1 MLLLVLAN
9 TITLS
14 LNGLVDT
21 SNQVFVAM
29 NTAFTIS
36 FAVDLGL
43 KIFSYG
49 FDFFSDLMSVFD
61 TFVVSISLVE
71 LSVGTGG
78 NLSALRSVR
87 ILRAFR
93 VLRVT
98 RLIRSLN
105 YMKIVMSVVSS
116 VITEFVYI
124 FMLLALFIFIYTL
137 LGMQIFGGEL
147 LPQSVTGVRQNFDT
161 FFNAVFSVFQL
172 LTVENW
178 NDI

>member
-1 MLLLVLAN
+1 MINVLRKKTLLFINKPFYDNFMLLLVLAN
-9 TITLS
+9 TVTLS

-21 SNQVFVAM
+21 SNTIFVNT

-36 FAVDLGL
+36 FAIDLGL

-49 FDFFSDLMSVFD
+49 FDFFSDIMSIFD
-61 TFVVSISLVE
+61 SFVVSISLVE
-71 LSVGTGG
+71 LAVGTGG

-116 VITEFVYI
+116 VIT
-124 FMLLALFIFIYTL
+124 
-137 LGMQIFGGEL
+137 
-147 LPQSVTGVRQNFDT
+147 
-161 FFNAVFSVFQL
+161 
-172 LTVENW
+172 
-178 NDI
+178 

>member
-1 MLLLVLAN
+1 MKGIFGIFTVLRKKTLLFISRPLYDNFMLVLVLAN

-21 SNQVFVAM
+21 SNQIFLNL
-29 NTAFTIS
+29 NTVFTIS
-36 FAVDLGL
+36 FAIDLGL

-49 FDFFSDLMSVFD
+49 FDFFSDIMSIFD
-61 TFVVSISLVE
+61 SFVVSISIVE
-71 LSVGTGG
+71 MAVGTGG

-116 VITEFVYI
+116 VIT
-124 FMLLALFIFIYTL
+124 
-137 LGMQIFGGEL
+137 
-147 LPQSVTGVRQNFDT
+147 
-161 FFNAVFSVFQL
+161 
-172 LTVENW
+172 
-178 NDI
+178 